1 MHKQLYRISISASK
15 KASKRRKRNHESSA
29 TISNAEDEWLTVEKD
44 RAKMET
50 KKLEKEIELLELKS
64 QHEKELFQLKKEV
77 LKAKLQYYSSK

>member
-64 QHEKELFQLKKEV
+64 QHEKELFQLKK
-77 LKAKLQYYSSK
+77 